1 MRSSE
6 MSDGHEVILVEC
18 AQRGCAESFGELV
31 CRYQVPL
38 VHFLRQRAA
47 NYHDAEDLTQEVFWR
62 AYDQL
67 DRYHSDYAV
76 KTWLFTIAQR
86 LLLNQRRRRTIAC
99 CQTDALSQAA
109 ADQPDA
115 GRQLEI
121 DEQRRNLWTVATE
134 ELTDSQ
140 FTAIWLFYVEQMTT
154 GEIAR
159 VLGCTRVGVKTGLF
173 RARRKLRRRLVS
185 PATAPTKSLDP
196 DVYAASLMRQLTMEL
211 DRD

>member
-6 MSDGHEVILVEC
+6 TFDRHEAILVKR
-18 AQRGCAESFGELV
+18 AQGGCVESFAELV
-31 CRYQVPL
+31 RKYQVPL

-47 NYHDAEDLTQEVFWR
+47 NHHDAEDLTQEVFWR

-67 DRYHSDYAV
+67 DRYCSDYTF
-76 KTWLFTIAQR
+76 KTWLFTIARR

-99 CQTDALSQAA
+99 CQTDAMPQAA
-109 ADQPDA
+109 ADQPDP

-121 DEQRRNLWTVATE
+121 DEQRRNLWTVAAA

-140 FTAIWLFYVEQMTT
+140 FTALWLFYVEQMST
-154 GEIAR
+154 GEIAC

-173 RARRKLRRRLVS
+173 RTRRRLRRRLLS
-185 PATAPTKSLDP
+185 PASAPAKSLDP
-196 DVYAASLMRQLTMEL
+196 DVHAASLMRQLAMEF
-211 DRD
+211 DHD